1 MTMTTRTA
9 AAHGRRRRVFEVDE
23 DRAIEAL
30 RLAWG
35 DAYDIGF
42 ADGAWRACR
51 HDGDGSVLTGRMPDE
66 LNAAMRADWSGA
78 GRP

>member
-1 MTMTTRTA
+1 MMTTRTA
-9 AAHGRRRRVFEVDE
+9 AAHGRRRGVFEVDE

-42 ADGAWRACR
+42 ADGAWRA
-51 HDGDGSVLTGRMPDE
+51 
-66 LNAAMRADWSGA
+66 
-78 GRP
+78 

>member
-1 MTMTTRTA
+1 MTTRA
-9 AAHGRRRRVFEVDE
+9 AAAGGRRRRGVFEVDAE
-23 DRAIEAL
+23 RAIEAL

-42 ADGAWRACR
+42 ADGAWRASR
-51 HDGDGSVLTGRMPDE
+51 LDGDGSVLTGSMPDE
-66 LNAAMRADWSGA
+66 LDAAIRADWSGT